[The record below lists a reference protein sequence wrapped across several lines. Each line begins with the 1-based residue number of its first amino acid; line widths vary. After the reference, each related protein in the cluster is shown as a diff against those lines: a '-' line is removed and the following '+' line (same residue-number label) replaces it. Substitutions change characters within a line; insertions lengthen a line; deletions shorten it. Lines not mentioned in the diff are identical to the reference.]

1 MDLALQLNPLPTAM
15 DRPSY
20 YDRNRDQVRESQR
33 LYRETNRDKIRAIHK
48 AYYAKNRAKIT
59 AYKRE
64 RWHQMKAACAA
75 AKSSHTTHELCHTN
89 DRWATDDGGFA
100 SKSATP
106 KMQITFLLNA

>member
-48 AYYAKNRAKIT
+48 AYY
-59 AYKRE
+59 
-64 RWHQMKAACAA
+64 
-75 AKSSHTTHELCHTN
+75 
-89 DRWATDDGGFA
+89 
-100 SKSATP
+100 
-106 KMQITFLLNA
+106 